1 MKYQKIDRLSIARI
15 TLLAMALNLITP
27 ASLFASSLIYMPN
40 NPSFGGNYLNGSV
53 LMNSAQ
59 AQNKIKDPAQ
69 EEDEELSPLE
79 EFNDR
84 LQRALLN
91 RLTNTL
97 SQTFVDEE
105 GNLIPGQ
112 TETTDFIIDII
123 DLGDGR
129 VQVSTTDRITG
140 EATTFSVESSF

>member
-1 MKYQKIDRLSIARI
+1 
-15 TLLAMALNLITP
+15 
-27 ASLFASSLIYMPN
+27 
-40 NPSFGGNYLNGSV
+40 
-53 LMNSAQ
+53 MNSAQ

>member
-1 MKYQKIDRLSIARI
+1 MGSSKKLVPDEEIPLESDMDIDNMGD
-15 TLLAMALNLITP
+15 LADLE
-27 ASLFASSLIYMPN
+27 
-40 NPSFGGNYLNGSV
+40 V
-53 LMNSAQ
+53 
-59 AQNKIKDPAQ
+59 D
-69 EEDEELSPLE
+69 DDDELSPLE

-112 TETTDFIIDII
+112 T
-123 DLGDGR
+123 
-129 VQVSTTDRITG
+129 
-140 EATTFSVESSF
+140 

>member
-1 MKYQKIDRLSIARI
+1 MKYQKIGRPPLIRLVFI
-15 TLLAMALNLITP
+15 TIVFGLLTP
-27 ASLFASSLIYMPN
+27 ASLLASSLIYVPN

-59 AQNKIKDPAQ
+59 AQNKLKDPAQ
-69 EEDEELSPLE
+69 EEDDEISPLE